1 MKRIFSTVLAA
12 SVLLSVNAPATY
24 ADDTPKPV
32 DLPDSIYQQLLEKC
46 TTDANEDGVITE
58 EEYCNSTYINL
69 DLDSIDSVD
78 FLKRLKQ
85 PKSMF
90 LCNGSISDF
99 SFLSQFRTLS
109 KLQLSDMPNVTDIS
123 FAKDMNLMTF
133 YAVGLE
139 QITDEQKID
148 IMKFH
153 DADTSVG
160 YSDMIGATP
169 TGMFTYEELT
179 LEIADTSV
187 AVYDAVM
194 DNPAKV
200 CAVSV
205 FGKSAGSTEYVLKLH
220 DKEIHRGRI
229 NVAET
234 SATVLPSVQ
243 GQSMPQVYDSTF
255 YSSADKVILKDGTL
269 YRLKGGKSEVIAE
282 NTASFDRD
290 YTYDETGEFITIE
303 TILYNDGTVEVNGE
317 KVIGTDGLH
326 FKTIG
331 RGMCITDSGDVYS
344 IHRVKGQYMVELIYN
359 GFSRFLENSSMNFIS
374 DTGELVQIELKKDEN
389 TTIGYQAFAT
399 GIMNVT
405 DSYHSYFIDEN
416 KVLWEVVRRVGGKPS
431 AKKCAED
438 VVFVGYRHYSGGN
451 VYGCVHITSDGT
463 AYRAGTASKVVLS
476 DDNISNPDYKTAGR
490 FVLEFN
496 YSGSA
501 GGYISPEN
509 EYNYHLTND
518 NVLCLEYDGN
528 KAAFADVDSYIAA
541 RKDDNGTVYAY
552 FMTTDGSIWQYCF
565 ETKAFEEVVPSEQQ
579 QIETISGDVDMDG
592 KFDVSDVITLQKWL
606 LGVPDTKLKNWKES
620 DFSGDGRLDVFDLCL
635 MKKELIK

>member
-1 MKRIFSTVLAA
+1 MKRFFSTVLAV
-12 SVLLSVNAPATY
+12 SMLLPVNVLISF
-24 ADDTPKPV
+24 ADDTPEPV
-32 DLPDSIYQQLLEKC
+32 NLPESVYQQLLERC
-46 TTDANEDGVITE
+46 NIDSNEDGIITE
-58 EEYCNSTYINL
+58 EEYCNATYISL
-69 DLDSIDSVD
+69 DLDGVDSID

-85 PKSMF
+85 PESMY
-90 LCNGSISDF
+90 LCNGNISDF
-99 SFLSQFRTLS
+99 SFLAQFKTLK
-109 KLQLSDMPNVTDIS
+109 KLQLSDMPQVTDIS
-123 FAKDMNLMTF
+123 FAKDMELMTF

-169 TGMFTYEELT
+169 TGMFTYDEMT

-187 AVYDAVM
+187 AFYDAISN
-194 DNPAKV
+194 NPSQTCVA
-200 CAVSV
+200 SV
-205 FGKSAGSTEYVLKLH
+205 FGKSAGSTEYILKLH

-229 NVAET
+229 NVTET
-234 SATVLPSVQ
+234 SPTTLPSVQ

-255 YSSADKVILKDGTL
+255 YSSADKVILKDSTL
-269 YRLKGGKSEVIAE
+269 YKLKGGKSEVIAE
-282 NTASFDRD
+282 NTVSFDRD

-303 TILYNDGTVEVNGE
+303 TILYKDGTVEVNGE

-331 RGMCITDSGDVYS
+331 RGMCITDSNDVYS
-344 IHRVKGQYMVELIYN
+344 IHRVKGQYVAELIYN

-374 DTGELVQIELKKDEN
+374 DTGELVQIELKKNEK

-405 DSYHSYFIDEN
+405 DSYNSYFIDEN

-463 AYRAGTASKVVLS
+463 AYIAGTSSKVTLS
-476 DDNISNPDYKTAGR
+476 DDNINSDYKTAGR
-490 FVLEFN
+490 FILEFD
-496 YSGSA
+496 YIGSA
-501 GGYISPEN
+501 GGYISPEH

-518 NVLCLEYDGN
+518 NVLCLEYGGN
-528 KAAFADVDSYIAA
+528 KTAFADVDSYIAA
-541 RKDDNGTVYAY
+541 RKDDNGSVYAY
-552 FMTTDGSIWQYCF
+552 FMTTDGTIWNYSF
-565 ETKAFEEVVPSEQQ
+565 EKQECINVTGESTCESVKGDINSDGIFSVADLIMMQKY
-579 QIETISGDVDMDG
+579 ILGSGDL
-592 KFDVSDVITLQKWL
+592 FDW
-606 LGVPDTKLKNWKES
+606 NA
-620 DFSGDGRLDVFDLCL
+620 GDLYKDDRIDVFDLV
-635 MKKELIK
+635 MMRKTLIEQ